1 MKKIIKKTLAIALLI
16 ILAFSIFA
24 NWALLTDKRH
34 LQKKLNNYET
44 IQKENQLLKER
55 NKSCEQDLTDAATM
69 LDAATKEL
77 QSLKKN

>member
-1 MKKIIKKTLAIALLI
+1 MNKIINKTLAIALLVV
-16 ILAFSIFA
+16 LAFSIFA

-34 LQKKLNNYET
+34 LQEKLNNYET

-55 NKSCEQDLTDAATM
+55 SKSCEQDLTDAATM
-69 LDAATKEL
+69 LDAVTKEL